1 MLTKKIHKQQR
12 GALYVSIIWIAIGA
26 FLVYLCAKIWTD
38 GLGKESKGGFGLNHL
53 LSSYIRDLSEQKSE
67 TLAKIVITAIFA
79 VAFIYLLIK
88 LVKSLRNI
96 PAQNTQIGKSICR
109 QMSSITDFQD
119 VCRQIDN
126 DMAGGYKEFG
136 GTVFASSSWIFE
148 EEAMCFKNVET
159 VYDGTADG
167 GKTVT
172 LKDTNG
178 NRVTFEFVFEEFAVE
193 LMQHLKKHLP
203 TAKFIADGKESSV
216 EEVEEI
222 KPEIGI
228 MHSWHVQKTP
238 EEVEQY
244 KTLAEKGDSR
254 AQTEYGKCLLFG
266 KGGVT
271 PDAAMAYQWFKKAAA
286 QSNEIAKMYVG
297 HCALY
302 GIGTKQNDLKGYKM
316 LNASLEYNYPEESE
330 SQPLADYSDFSNED
344 LVQLF
349 WDLGDALEKSLGV
362 IQNYRVAVYY
372 FNMIKEWGHQEGAER
387 MSHYEKKGTKWVKAD

>member
-26 FLVYLCAKIWTD
+26 FLVYLCAKIWID

-53 LSSYIRDLSEQKSE
+53 LSSFLHNLSEQKSE
-67 TLAKIVITAIFA
+67 NLAKILITVILA
-79 VAFIYLLIK
+79 VAFLYLLIQ
-88 LVKSLRNI
+88 LAKSLRNML
-96 PAQNTQIGKSICR
+96 PQNTPIGKSICR
-109 QMSSITDFQD
+109 QMSSISDFQD
-119 VCRQIDN
+119 LCRQIDN

-148 EEAMCFKNVET
+148 DEAMCLKNVET

-172 LKDTNG
+172 LKDTSG
-178 NRVTFEFVFEEFAVE
+178 NCLKFEFVFEEFAVE

-203 TAKFIADGKESSV
+203 TAKFITDGKESS
-216 EEVEEI
+216 VEEI

-238 EEVEQY
+238 EEVQHY
-244 KTLAEKGDSR
+244 KTLAEEGDSY

-266 KGGVT
+266 KGNVT
-271 PDAAMAYQWFKKAAA
+271 PDADMAYHWFKKAAA
-286 QSNEIAKMYVG
+286 QSNETAKMYAG

-302 GIGTKQNDLKGYKM
+302 GIGTKQKELKGYKM
-316 LNASLEYNYPEESE
+316 LNSALEYNYPEESE

-372 FNMIKEWGHQEGAER
+372 FNMMNEWGHKEGAER
-387 MSHYEKKGTKWVKAD
+387 MSHYKKKGTKWVKAD